1 MAKARVAKRFSSRKK
16 SSSTSGKH
24 SRGSKGARPSWSGI
38 LRFGLVTFSVRAFN
52 ALSKEGDRPDMDLL
66 HKKCHSHIHYEKH
79 CPIHGKVDND
89 EIVTAYE
96 YQKGK
101 YVEFTPE
108 ELDELRTPANQTLT
122 IDTFVATDQVDPIYF
137 DGRMYFL
144 RPTRDSDE
152 DPFLLFQKALKAT
165 DRFGIGQAVLFGK
178 EQIILIRPYQETL
191 LMLILNY
198 AEEIRNEA
206 ELPKVPSRVKLSA
219 KQLQLAEK
227 LIEASSEDEFD
238 LTAYRNDYRERFE
251 KLVERKIQGRKIVE
265 SDEEKAEEE
274 AEVINLMDALQK
286 SLKTVK
292 TPRKGMKSAAR
303 VTKSRKGKP
312 RRAS

>member
-1 MAKARVAKRFSSRKK
+1 MPKRSSVKRSSRRNNK
-16 SSSTSGKH
+16 SLQ
-24 SRGSKGARPSWSGI
+24 RPKGARPGWSGT

-52 ALSKEGDRPDMDLL
+52 ALSKEGDRPDMHLL
-66 HKKCHSHIHYEKH
+66 HQKCHSNIQYEKH

-108 ELDELRTPANQTLT
+108 ELDELRTPSNQTLT
-122 IDTFVATDQVDPIYF
+122 IDTFVAADQVDPVYF

-144 RPTRDSDE
+144 RPAKETDE

-165 DRFGIGQAVLFGK
+165 GRFGIGQTVLYGK
-178 EQIILIRPYQETL
+178 EQIVLIRAYQETL

-198 AEEIRNEA
+198 DEEIRNEA
-206 ELPKVPSRVKLSA
+206 ELPKVPSRVKLST

-238 LTAYRNDYRERFE
+238 LTAYHNDYREKFE
-251 KLVERKIQGRKIVE
+251 KLVERKIHGGKIVE
-265 SDEEKAEEE
+265 PEEE
-274 AEVINLMDALQK
+274 EQGEEPQVINLMQALEK
-286 SLKTVK
+286 SLKKVK
-292 TPRKGMKSAAR
+292 SPPRKQSSAAR
-303 VTKSRKGKP
+303 RTTAPRKKTSSRKKK
-312 RRAS
+312 AS